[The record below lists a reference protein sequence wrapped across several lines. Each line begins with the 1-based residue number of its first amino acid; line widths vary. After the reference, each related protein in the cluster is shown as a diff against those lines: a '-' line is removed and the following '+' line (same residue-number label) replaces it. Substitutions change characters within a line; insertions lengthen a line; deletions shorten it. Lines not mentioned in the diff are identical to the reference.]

1 MMKTHKE
8 IMEEPKMPANVHDT
22 IYDALQ
28 QAMDCNHRYD
38 HAFDPQIDTVKLI
51 EALDWCMAYGA
62 FLYEKDKIQG
72 RD

>member
-1 MMKTHKE
+1 
-8 IMEEPKMPANVHDT
+8 MEEPKMPANVHDT

-28 QAMDCNHRYD
+28 QAMDFNHRYD
-38 HAFDPQIDTVKLI
+38 HVCVLPRIDTVKLI